1 MPARVVLVQRGMM
14 NNPID
19 IEALTEKIIGCG
31 IEVHRVMGPGLLESV
46 YRDCML
52 LELRARDLTVEC
64 GLQVPLDYKGARL
77 NNRLKLDLL
86 VEDTVIVELKAV
98 ERSQPIHLAQII
110 TYLKLT
116 GCPAGL
122 LMNFHSAT
130 LVAGLNRLTHPDL
143 YVKKP
148 NVTDN
153 PTENEPGSTVGRMP
167 S

>member
-1 MPARVVLVQRGMM
+1 MLVQRGMM
-14 NNPID
+14 NNTID

-46 YRDCML
+46 YRDCLMI
-52 LELRARDLTVEC
+52 ELRARDLSVEC

-77 NNRLKLDLL
+77 NSRLKLDLL

-122 LMNFHSAT
+122 LMNFHSTT

-143 YVKKP
+143 YSKKP
-148 NVTDN
+148 KVTDD
-153 PTENEPGSTVGRMP
+153 PTENEPGGAS
-167 S
+167 